1 MRYIVATIEGGL
13 KSMSE
18 TVVRSRIDSSIK
30 LEAQSLLERF
40 GLTMSDAIRLFLHQV
55 VIEKGLPFQVKL
67 PKAEALEHDR
77 WFRSQVEAALA
88 EADKPETAFVSHA
101 AVRDQ
106 WTSKRQALAKRAGKT
121 AL

>member
-1 MRYIVATIEGGL
+1 
-13 KSMSE
+13 MSE
-18 TVVRSRIDSSIK
+18 TVIRSRIDSCIK
-30 LEAQSLLERF
+30 LEAQALLERF

-88 EADKPETAFVSHA
+88 EADKPDTVFVPHTAVSEQWA
-101 AVRDQ
+101 A
-106 WTSKRQALAKRAGKT
+106 KRQALAKRAGKS
-121 AL
+121 AV